1 MARPKAVFL
10 DDLATRAQAD
20 LDSLDHS
27 KIAFKL
33 HAIISA
39 TKYPVGTVAV
49 ILGVAAETIWRWATA
64 YKKYGLDGLY
74 PKTRNP
80 KPSKLNS
87 AQKAE
92 TLAWLDAGKTAKG
105 EDIHW
110 TLERLRQAIAEA
122 FGITLGINTIWVWL
136 RRENR
141 KLKVPRPQHYKADK
155 QAQEA
160 FKKTL
165 GPGERLP

>member
-1 MARPKAVFL
+1 MARPKTVFCEE
-10 DDLATRAQAD
+10 LAARAQAD

-27 KIAFKL
+27 KIAIKL
-33 HAIISA
+33 RAIIAAS
-39 TKYPVGTVAV
+39 KYPTSTVAE

-64 YKKYGLDGLY
+64 YRKHGISSLY
-74 PKTRNP
+74 QKARSP
-80 KPSKLNS
+80 KPSKLTS
-87 AQKAE
+87 TQKAE
-92 TLAWLDAGKTAKG
+92 TLSWLDAGKTAQG

-110 TLERLRQAIAEA
+110 TLERLRQAIFDA
-122 FGITLGINTIWVWL
+122 FGVSLGINTIWVWL

-141 KLKVPRPQHYKADK
+141 KLKVPRPQHHKADK

-165 GPGERLP
+165 GLGERAP